1 MRLRKLRYQFSSK
14 KTVSEV
20 FEKHFSGSEQEHEL
34 GELHLLS
41 DIVQIYR
48 PVNVKKTEIVSIRS
62 LLDHLYE
69 NDAHRLYFQQHL
81 SATIQGRAFKSLLTE
96 SGILQNKPFTRE
108 LRKRI
113 FAKLVP
119 YQPAK
124 NTLEYLL
131 AQLFVFDSDILWIQ
145 KIPLEEIEELCLL
158 LQVQTIYHPYKT
170 NATYKEIFRALSL
183 VAQRVSGRALEM
195 EVIQMVP
202 EFGHLDSPFDGL
214 EDELDTIENRFIQHN
229 LSHLPPG
236 DVDVKQLMIFH
247 RQCTA
252 YIDKAYKNS
261 AIYGISMTVN
271 QSLLRVKQQLQ
282 RIQVLIDFLVLDKP
296 ENALRK
302 SISFGLS
309 LIQFHCQKN
318 DISRLVNDST
328 QIIAYEITQ
337 HTARTGEHYITSDR
351 KEYMYMLYTAMGG
364 GLIVGLMCIT
374 KLLLGKVH
382 VSDFGHAFLYSM
394 NYALG
399 FIGIYL
405 LGFTLATKQPA
416 MTAATLIQSIETGM
430 RNPESKKLKHR
441 AFAELFARLFRSQ
454 FIAFV
459 GNVIIAFPVS
469 LLLIY
474 GIDVLTDTNLAA
486 AKHEKLLH
494 DISPIHSLAIFH
506 SAIAG
511 VFLFL
516 SGIISGSISN
526 KNKHINL
533 YYRIQEHP
541 VLKMTMGS
549 RSAKRLADW
558 FERKWPGVAA
568 NFWFGVFMGS
578 TASIGVFFGLNLD
591 IRHITFASGNLAL
604 AIYGNE
610 FQITSWM
617 LVLGIFGVAIIGL
630 INFSVS
636 FLLSLS
642 LALRSRKIPWK
653 ELIYLFRSVW
663 HYFKLRPMA
672 FFFPSKKAK

>member
-1 MRLRKLRYQFSSK
+1 
-14 KTVSEV
+14 
-20 FEKHFSGSEQEHEL
+20 
-34 GELHLLS
+34 
-41 DIVQIYR
+41 
-48 PVNVKKTEIVSIRS
+48 
-62 LLDHLYE
+62 
-69 NDAHRLYFQQHL
+69 
-81 SATIQGRAFKSLLTE
+81 
-96 SGILQNKPFTRE
+96 
-108 LRKRI
+108 
-113 FAKLVP
+113 
-119 YQPAK
+119 
-124 NTLEYLL
+124 
-131 AQLFVFDSDILWIQ
+131 
-145 KIPLEEIEELCLL
+145 
-158 LQVQTIYHPYKT
+158 
-170 NATYKEIFRALSL
+170 
-183 VAQRVSGRALEM
+183 
-195 EVIQMVP
+195 
-202 EFGHLDSPFDGL
+202 
-214 EDELDTIENRFIQHN
+214 
-229 LSHLPPG
+229 
-236 DVDVKQLMIFH
+236 MIFH
-247 RQCTA
+247 RQCTT
-252 YIDKAYKNS
+252 YIEKAYKNS
-261 AIYGISMTVN
+261 AVYGISMTVN

-302 SISFGLS
+302 SISFGLA

-486 AKHEKLLH
+486 SKHEKLLH

-549 RSAKRLADW
+549 KSAKRLADW

-604 AIYGNE
+604 AIYGDNFE
-610 FQITSWM
+610 ITTWM

-642 LALRSRKIPWK
+642 LALRSRKIPWR
-653 ELIYLFRSVW
+653 ELIHLFRSVW

-672 FFFPSKKAK
+672 FFFPSKRTK